1 MTSSATVS
9 KGSRRV
15 RIDLTPLR
23 TQPAFRRLFIGG
35 LVTSLGS
42 MVTYVAIPFQV
53 AELTDSFI
61 AVGLI
66 GLVELVPL
74 VVFGLYGGSLADRV
88 DRRILVVG
96 GEIAAGVLVCVL
108 ALNAFLP
115 SPQLWV
121 IYVVAMLFAAVD
133 GLQRPSLDAM
143 LPRLVPQDQLSA
155 ASALNSL
162 RMNSAALA
170 GPAVGGIVISI
181 WGVGAAYL
189 FDLLS
194 FVIAIAVFMRLPSV
208 RAGTEHVGSSVRHV
222 WSGVRYAWSR
232 KDILGSYTIDFAA
245 MTFAFPFALFPFIA
259 QEYDAPW
266 ALGLLYS
273 AGFAGGLVFGLT
285 SGWAIRIRH
294 YGRAIALAAA
304 SWGAAVGLVAFAP
317 GIWWVLALL
326 AVAGYFDMLSGHF
339 RSLLWNQSIPD
350 DVRGRMAGI
359 EMLSYS
365 LGPMLGQVRSTA
377 AAQAYGLRAS
387 LASGGILCIVA
398 VGVTCVTLPALWK
411 FDAHTDPNV
420 AARRREADE
429 KGRTGDPRHINGPD
443 SAED

>member
-1 MTSSATVS
+1 MTGGVR
-9 KGSRRV
+9 GL
-15 RIDLTPLR
+15 RIDITPLR

-53 AELTDSFI
+53 AELTDSFL

-66 GLVELVPL
+66 GLAELLPL
-74 VVFGLYGGSLADRV
+74 IFFGLYGGSLADRMN
-88 DRRILVVG
+88 RRTLVVV
-96 GEIAAGVLVCVL
+96 GELGAGVLVLIL
-108 ALNAFLP
+108 AVNALLP
-115 SPQLWV
+115 SPQLWL

-143 LPRLVPQDQLSA
+143 LPRLVPQEQLSA

-170 GPAVGGIVISI
+170 GPAVGGLIISV
-181 WGVGAAYL
+181 WGVAAAYA
-189 FDLLS
+189 FDALT
-194 FVIAIAVFMRLPSV
+194 FVLAIAVFLRLPSV
-208 RAGTEHVGSSVRHV
+208 RARAQSVESSARHV
-222 WSGVRYAWSR
+222 LSGMRYAWSR
-232 KDILGSYTIDFAA
+232 KDILGSYTIDLAA
-245 MTFAFPFALFPFIA
+245 MTFAFPFALFPFVA
-259 QEYDAPW
+259 QQYDAPW

-304 SWGAAVGLVAFAP
+304 SWGATIALMGIAP
-317 GIWWVLALL
+317 GIWWVLGLL

-339 RSLLWNQSIPD
+339 RSLMWNQSIPD

-365 LGPMLGQVRSTA
+365 VGPMLGQVRSTA
-377 AAQAYGLRAS
+377 AAQAFGLRTS
-387 LASGGILCIVA
+387 LASGGILCMIA
-398 VGVTCVTLPALWK
+398 IGVTCVTLPALWK
-411 FDAHTDPNV
+411 FDARTNPHV

-429 KGRTGDPRHINGPD
+429 ITRTQQD
-443 SAED
+443 SDTD

>member
-1 MTSSATVS
+1 M
-9 KGSRRV
+9 

-23 TQPAFRRLFIGG
+23 TLPAFRRLFIGAV
-35 LVTSLGS
+35 VTSLGS
-42 MVTYVAIPFQV
+42 MATYVAIPFQV

-74 VVFGLYGGSLADRV
+74 VIFGLYGGSLADRV
-88 DRRILVVG
+88 DRRVLVVG
-96 GEIAAGVLVCVL
+96 GEIAAGILVLVLMVN
-108 ALNAFLP
+108 ALLP

-143 LPRLVPQDQLSA
+143 LPRLVPQDQLAA
-155 ASALNSL
+155 ASALSSL

-170 GPAVGGIVISI
+170 GPAIGGIAISI
-181 WGVGAAYL
+181 WGVGAAYA
-189 FDLLS
+189 FDAVS
-194 FVIAIAVFMRLPSV
+194 FLVAITIFIRLPSV
-208 RAGTEHVGSSVRHV
+208 RSAATTTQSSVRHV

-259 QEYDAPW
+259 QQYEAPW

-285 SGWAIRIRH
+285 SGWTTRIPH
-294 YGRAIALAAA
+294 YGRAIAVAAA
-304 SWGAAVGLVAFAP
+304 SWGAAVGLVAIAP
-317 GIWWVLALL
+317 GIWWVLGLL
-326 AVAGYFDMLSGHF
+326 AIAGYFDMLSGHF

-365 LGPMLGQVRSTA
+365 VGPMLGQVRSTS
-377 AAQAYGLRAS
+377 AAQAFGLRTS
-387 LASGGILCIVA
+387 LASGGFLCIVA
-398 VGVTCVTLPALWK
+398 VGVTCVTLPALWI
-411 FDAHTDPNV
+411 FDARTDPHV
-420 AARRREADE
+420 AARRREADGNE
-429 KGRTGDPRHINGPD
+429 PSTPD
-443 SAED
+443 SEAP

>member
-1 MTSSATVS
+1 MS
-9 KGSRRV
+9 GLRGI
-15 RIDLTPLR
+15 RIDVTPLR

-35 LVTSLGS
+35 LVTQLGS
-42 MVTYVAIPFQV
+42 MVTYVAIPFQI
-53 AELTDSFI
+53 AELTESFI

-66 GLVELVPL
+66 GLAELLPL

-88 DRRILVVG
+88 DRRALVVG
-96 GEIAAGVLVCVL
+96 GEIAAGLLVGVL

-143 LPRLVPQDQLSA
+143 IPRLVPQDQLSA
-155 ASALNSL
+155 AGALNSL
-162 RMNSAALA
+162 RMNGAALA
-170 GPAVGGIVISI
+170 GPAVGGIIISI

-189 FDLLS
+189 FDAVT
-194 FVIAIAVFMRLPSV
+194 FVIAIVVFLRLPSV
-208 RAGTEHVGSSVRHV
+208 RAIATTSQSSVKHV
-222 WSGVRYAWSR
+222 WSGMKYAWSR

-259 QEYDAPW
+259 SDFDAPW

-273 AGFAGGLVFGLT
+273 AGFAGGLIFGLT
-285 SGWAIRIRH
+285 SGWAIRIHH

-304 SWGAAVGLVAFAP
+304 SWGAAVGLVALAP
-317 GIWWVLALL
+317 NIWWVLGML
-326 AVAGYFDMLSGHF
+326 AIAGYFDMLSGHF

-365 LGPMLGQVRSTA
+365 LGPMLGQVRSTT
-377 AAQAYGLRAS
+377 AAQAFGLRAS
-387 LASGGILCIVA
+387 LGSGGILCIVA
-398 VGVTCVTLPALWK
+398 VGVTCVTLPALWI
-411 FDAHTDPNV
+411 FDASTDPNV
-420 AARRREADE
+420 AARRLESEKSTAPNTDRDRE
-429 KGRTGDPRHINGPD
+429 
-443 SAED
+443 

>member
-1 MTSSATVS
+1 M
-9 KGSRRV
+9 RV
-15 RIDLTPLR
+15 DLTPLR
-23 TQPAFRRLFIGG
+23 TQPAFRRLFIGAA
-35 LVTSLGS
+35 VTSLGS

-53 AELTDSFI
+53 AALTDSFL

-66 GLVELVPL
+66 GLAELLPL
-74 VVFGLYGGSLADRV
+74 VVFGLYGGSLADRI
-88 DRRILVVG
+88 DRRILIVG
-96 GEIAAGVLVCVL
+96 GEIAAGVLVIVL
-108 ALNAFLP
+108 TVNSLLP

-133 GLQRPSLDAM
+133 GLQRPSFDAM
-143 LPRLVPQDQLSA
+143 LPRLVPPDQLSA

-170 GPAVGGIVISI
+170 GPAIGGLVISV
-181 WGVGAAYL
+181 WGVAAAYA
-189 FDLLS
+189 FDAAS
-194 FVIAIAVFMRLPSV
+194 FILAIFVFSRLPSV
-208 RAGTEHVGSSVRHV
+208 RASAGHVESSARHV

-259 QEYDAPW
+259 QQYDAPW

-285 SGWAIRIRH
+285 SGWAVRIRH
-294 YGRAIALAAA
+294 YGRAIALAAS
-304 SWGAAVGLVAFAP
+304 SWGAAVGLVALAP
-317 GIWWVLALL
+317 GIWWALGLL
-326 AVAGYFDMLSGHF
+326 AIAGYFDMLSGHF

-350 DVRGRMAGI
+350 AVRGRMAGI

-365 LGPMLGQVRSTA
+365 VGPMLGQVRSTT
-377 AAQAYGLRAS
+377 AAQAFGLRNS

-398 VGVTCVTLPALWK
+398 VGVTCVTLPALWT
-411 FDAHTDPNV
+411 FDASTDPHV
-420 AARRREADE
+420 AARRREAADKTSE
-429 KGRTGDPRHINGPD
+429 VDDTARSTPD
-443 SAED
+443 AEVD

>member
-1 MTSSATVS
+1 VT
-9 KGSRRV
+9 GGLRGL
-15 RIDLTPLR
+15 RIDITPLR

-53 AELTDSFI
+53 AELTDSFL

-66 GLVELVPL
+66 GLAELLPL
-74 VVFGLYGGSLADRV
+74 IFFGLYGGSLADRMN
-88 DRRILVVG
+88 RRTLVVV
-96 GEIAAGVLVCVL
+96 GELGAGALVLVL
-108 ALNAFLP
+108 AVNALLP
-115 SPQLWV
+115 SPQLWL

-143 LPRLVPQDQLSA
+143 LPRLVPQEQLSA

-170 GPAVGGIVISI
+170 GPAVGGLIISV
-181 WGVGAAYL
+181 WGVAAAYA
-189 FDLLS
+189 FDALS
-194 FVIAIAVFMRLPSV
+194 FVLAIAVFLRLPSV
-208 RAGTEHVGSSVRHV
+208 RARAQNVESSARHV
-222 WSGVRYAWSR
+222 LSGMRYAWSR
-232 KDILGSYTIDFAA
+232 KDILGSYTIDLAA

-259 QEYDAPW
+259 QQYDAPW

-304 SWGAAVGLVAFAP
+304 SWGAAIALMGIAP
-317 GIWWVLALL
+317 GIWWVLGLL

-339 RSLLWNQSIPD
+339 RSLMWNQSIPD

-365 LGPMLGQVRSTA
+365 VGPMLGQVRSTA
-377 AAQAYGLRAS
+377 AAQAFGLRTS
-387 LASGGILCIVA
+387 LASGGILCIIA
-398 VGVTCVTLPALWK
+398 IGVTCVTLPALWK
-411 FDAHTDPNV
+411 FDARTNPHV

-429 KGRTGDPRHINGPD
+429 ITRTQQD
-443 SAED
+443 SDTD

>member
-1 MTSSATVS
+1 MTS
-9 KGSRRV
+9 GLRGI
-15 RIDLTPLR
+15 RIDVTPLR

-42 MVTYVAIPFQV
+42 MVTYVAIPFQI

-66 GLVELVPL
+66 GLAELLPL
-74 VVFGLYGGSLADRV
+74 VIFGLYGGSLADRV
-88 DRRILVVG
+88 DRRVLVVG
-96 GEIAAGVLVCVL
+96 GELAAGLLVGVL

-155 ASALNSL
+155 AGALNSM
-162 RMNSAALA
+162 RMNVAALA
-170 GPAVGGIVISI
+170 GPAVGGIIISI

-189 FDLLS
+189 FDVLT
-194 FVIAIAVFMRLPSV
+194 FAIAISVFLRLPSV
-208 RAGTEHVGSSVRHV
+208 RAIATTSQSSVRHV
-222 WSGVRYAWSR
+222 WSGMRYAWSR

-259 QEYDAPW
+259 QQFDAPW

-273 AGFAGGLVFGLT
+273 AGFAGGLVFALT

-304 SWGAAVGLVAFAP
+304 SWGAAVGLTGLAP
-317 GIWWVLALL
+317 NIWWVLGLL

-339 RSLLWNQSIPD
+339 RGLLWNQSIPD

-365 LGPMLGQVRSTA
+365 LGPMLGQVRSSV
-377 AAQAYGLRAS
+377 AAQAFGLRAS
-387 LASGGILCIVA
+387 LGSGGILCIVA
-398 VGVTCVTLPALWK
+398 VGVTCVTLPALWI
-411 FDAHTDPNV
+411 FDASTDPNV
-420 AARRREADE
+420 AARRLESE
-429 KGRTGDPRHINGPD
+429 KSTSPNTDRD
-443 SAED
+443 SG

>member
-1 MTSSATVS
+1 MIGALA
-9 KGSRRV
+9 GL
-15 RIDLTPLR
+15 RIDTTPLR

-35 LVTSLGS
+35 LVTSVGS
-42 MVTYVAIPFQV
+42 MVTYVSLPFQV
-53 AELTDSFI
+53 AEITGSFI

-66 GLVELVPL
+66 GLAELLPL

-88 DRRILVVG
+88 DRRILIVG
-96 GEIAAGVLVCVL
+96 GEVAASLLVL
-108 ALNAFLP
+108 ALTVNALLP
-115 SPQLWV
+115 EPRLWV
-121 IYVVAMLFAAVD
+121 IYAVAMVFAAVD

-143 LPRLVPQDQLSA
+143 LPRLVPQEQLSA

-170 GPAVGGIVISI
+170 GPALGGLLITVGGVAS
-181 WGVGAAYL
+181 AYA
-189 FDLLS
+189 FDALTFL
-194 FVIAIAVFMRLPSV
+194 IAIVVFLRLPSV
-208 RAGTEHVGSSVRHV
+208 RAAGAQTQSSARHV

-259 QEYDAPW
+259 QQWNAPW

-273 AGFAGGLVFGLT
+273 AGFAGGLAFGLT
-285 SGWAIRIRH
+285 SGWAIRIHH

-304 SWGAAVGLVAFAP
+304 AWGASIGLIALAP
-317 GIWWVLALL
+317 SIGWVLALL

-339 RSLLWNQSIPD
+339 RGLLWNQSIPD
-350 DVRGRMAGI
+350 EIRGRMAGI

-365 LGPMLGQVRSTA
+365 LGPQLGAVRSGVA
-377 AAQAYGLRAS
+377 AYFLGMRAS

-398 VGVTCVTLPALWK
+398 VGVTCVTLPALWI
-411 FDAHTDPNV
+411 FDARTDPHV
-420 AARRREADE
+420 AARRREAAKLGASPLNSDV
-429 KGRTGDPRHINGPD
+429 D
-443 SAED
+443 

>member
-1 MTSSATVS
+1 MSGL
-9 KGSRRV
+9 KGI
-15 RIDLTPLR
+15 RIDVTPLR
-23 TQPAFRRLFIGG
+23 AQPAFRRLFIGG

-66 GLVELVPL
+66 GLAELLPL

-88 DRRILVVG
+88 DRRVLVVG
-96 GEIAAGVLVCVL
+96 GELAAGLLVGVL

-121 IYVVAMLFAAVD
+121 MYVVAMLFAAVD

-162 RMNSAALA
+162 RMNGAALA
-170 GPAVGGIVISI
+170 GPAVGGIIISI

-189 FDLLS
+189 FDVVT
-194 FVIAIAVFMRLPSV
+194 FVIAIAVFVRLPSV
-208 RAGTEHVGSSVRHV
+208 QAHSQRVESSVRHV
-222 WSGVRYAWSR
+222 WSGMRYAWSR

-259 QEYDAPW
+259 SDFNAPW

-273 AGFAGGLVFGLT
+273 AGFAGGLIFGLT

-304 SWGAAVGLVAFAP
+304 SWGAAVGLIGLAP
-317 GIWWVLALL
+317 NIWWVLGLL

-339 RSLLWNQSIPD
+339 RGLMWNQSIPD

-365 LGPMLGQVRSTA
+365 LGPMLGQVRSTT
-377 AAQAYGLRAS
+377 AAQVFGLRTS
-387 LASGGILCIVA
+387 LASGGVLCIVA
-398 VGVTCVTLPALWK
+398 VGVTCVTLPALWI
-411 FDAHTDPNV
+411 FDASTDPHV
-420 AARRREADE
+420 AARRREAD
-429 KGRTGDPRHINGPD
+429 RHRSSPPD
-443 SAED
+443 SAVS

>member
-1 MTSSATVS
+1 MSA
-9 KGSRRV
+9 GARRV

-23 TQPAFRRLFIGG
+23 TQPAFRRLFVGG
-35 LVTSLGS
+35 LITSLGS

-66 GLVELVPL
+66 GLAELVPL
-74 VVFGLYGGSLADRV
+74 VIFGLYGGSLADRV
-88 DRRILVVG
+88 DRRLLVVG
-96 GEIAAGVLVCVL
+96 GEVAAGVLVI
-108 ALNAFLP
+108 ALTVNALLP
-115 SPQLWV
+115 SPHLWV

-170 GPAVGGIVISI
+170 GPAIGGILISI
-181 WGVGAAYL
+181 WGVPAAYA
-189 FDLLS
+189 FDAVS
-194 FVIAIAVFMRLPSV
+194 FLAAIVVFARLPSV
-208 RAGTEHVGSSVRHV
+208 RAAAAPVQSSVRHV
-222 WSGVRYAWSR
+222 WSGMQYAWSR
-232 KDILGSYTIDFAA
+232 KDILGSYTIDLAA
-245 MTFAFPFALFPFIA
+245 MTFAFPFALFPFLA
-259 QEYDAPW
+259 QQYEAPW

-273 AGFAGGLVFGLT
+273 AGFAGGLAFGLT
-285 SGWAIRIRH
+285 SGWAVRIRH

-304 SWGAAVGLVAFAP
+304 SWGAAVGLVALAP
-317 GIWWVLALL
+317 DIWWVLALL

-350 DVRGRMAGI
+350 GVRGRMAGI

-365 LGPMLGQVRSTA
+365 IGPMLGQVRSTT
-377 AAQAYGLRAS
+377 AAQGFGLRQS
-387 LASGGILCIVA
+387 LASGGFLCIVA

-411 FDAHTDPNV
+411 FDASTDPHV
-420 AARRREADE
+420 AARRREGGTQTPESDD
-429 KGRTGDPRHINGPD
+429 TTSSGPD
-443 SAED
+443 TPRD

>member
-1 MTSSATVS
+1 MA
-9 KGSRRV
+9 GGLRGV

-23 TQPAFRRLFIGG
+23 TLPAFRRLFIGG

-66 GLVELVPL
+66 GLAELVPL
-74 VVFGLYGGSLADRV
+74 IVFGLYGGSLADRV
-88 DRRILVVG
+88 DRRLLVVG
-96 GEIAAGVLVCVL
+96 GEIAAGILVLTLMVN
-108 ALNAFLP
+108 ALLP

-143 LPRLVPQDQLSA
+143 LPRLVPQDQLPA

-170 GPAVGGIVISI
+170 GPALGGLMISI
-181 WGVGAAYL
+181 WGVGAAYA
-189 FDLLS
+189 FDALS
-194 FVIAIAVFMRLPSV
+194 FVIAITIFVRLPSV
-208 RAGTEHVGSSVRHV
+208 RAAVVTTQSSVRHV

-259 QEYDAPW
+259 QEYDAAW

-285 SGWAIRIRH
+285 SGWTTRIPH
-294 YGRAIALAAA
+294 YGRAIAFAAA
-304 SWGAAVGLVAFAP
+304 AWGAAVGLVSIAP
-317 GIWWVLALL
+317 GIWWVLGLL
-326 AVAGYFDMLSGHF
+326 AIAGYFDMLSGHF

-365 LGPMLGQVRSTA
+365 VGPMLGQVRSTT
-377 AAQAYGLRAS
+377 AAQAFGLRMS
-387 LASGGILCIVA
+387 LASGGILCIAA
-398 VGVTCVTLPALWK
+398 VGVTCVTLPALWI
-411 FDAHTDPNV
+411 FDARTDPHV
-420 AARRREADE
+420 AARRRAERDH
-429 KGRTGDPRHINGPD
+429 TSSGDD
-443 SAED
+443 SDPA

>member
-1 MTSSATVS
+1 MTGSALVTS
-9 KGSRRV
+9 GLRGI
-15 RIDLTPLR
+15 RIDVTPLR
-23 TQPAFRRLFIGG
+23 TQPAYRRLFLGS

-66 GLVELVPL
+66 GLAELLPL

-88 DRRILVVG
+88 DRRVLVVG
-96 GEIAAGVLVCVL
+96 GEIAAGVLVA
-108 ALNAFLP
+108 ALTVNALLP

-133 GLQRPSLDAM
+133 GLQRPSIDAL

-170 GPAVGGIVISI
+170 GPALGGLLISV
-181 WGVGAAYL
+181 WGVAAAYA
-189 FDLLS
+189 FDIITFCLA
-194 FVIAIAVFMRLPSV
+194 VAVFLRLPSV
-208 RAGTEHVGSSVRHV
+208 RAAATTTQSSVRHV
-222 WSGVRYAWSR
+222 WSGMKYAWSR
-232 KDILGSYTIDFAA
+232 KDILGSYTIDLAA

-259 QEYDAPW
+259 QQYDAPW

-273 AGFAGGLVFGLT
+273 AGFAGGLAFGLT
-285 SGWAIRIRH
+285 SGWTTRIPH
-294 YGRAIALAAA
+294 YGRAIAFAAA
-304 SWGAAVGLVAFAP
+304 AWGAAVGLVGLAP
-317 GIWWVLALL
+317 GIWWVLGLL

-350 DVRGRMAGI
+350 AVRGRMAGI

-365 LGPMLGQVRSTA
+365 IGPMLGQVRSTT
-377 AAQAYGLRAS
+377 AAQAFGLRAS
-387 LASGGILCIVA
+387 LSSGGILCIFA
-398 VGVTCVTLPALWK
+398 VGVTCVTLPALWI
-411 FDAHTDPNV
+411 FDARTNPHV
-420 AARRREADE
+420 AARRLESDEMAMRE
-429 KGRTGDPRHINGPD
+429 TD
-443 SAED
+443 SDVG

>member
-1 MTSSATVS
+1 MAASAPVTGGVR
-9 KGSRRV
+9 GL
-15 RIDLTPLR
+15 RIDITPLR

-53 AELTDSFI
+53 AELTDSFL

-66 GLVELVPL
+66 GLAELLPL
-74 VVFGLYGGSLADRV
+74 IFFGLYGGSLADRMN
-88 DRRILVVG
+88 RRTLVVV
-96 GEIAAGVLVCVL
+96 GELGAGVLVLIL
-108 ALNAFLP
+108 AVNALLP
-115 SPQLWV
+115 SPQLWL

-143 LPRLVPQDQLSA
+143 LPRLVPQEQLSA

-170 GPAVGGIVISI
+170 GPAVGGLIISV
-181 WGVGAAYL
+181 WGVAAAYA
-189 FDLLS
+189 FDALT
-194 FVIAIAVFMRLPSV
+194 FVLAIAVFLRLPSV
-208 RAGTEHVGSSVRHV
+208 RARAQSVESSARHV
-222 WSGVRYAWSR
+222 LSGMRYAWSR
-232 KDILGSYTIDFAA
+232 KDILGSYTIDLAA
-245 MTFAFPFALFPFIA
+245 MTFAFPFALFPFVA
-259 QEYDAPW
+259 QQYDAPW

-304 SWGAAVGLVAFAP
+304 SWGATIALMGIAP
-317 GIWWVLALL
+317 GIWWVLGLL

-339 RSLLWNQSIPD
+339 RSLMWNQSIPD

-365 LGPMLGQVRSTA
+365 VGPMLGQVRSTA
-377 AAQAYGLRAS
+377 AAQAFGLRTS
-387 LASGGILCIVA
+387 LASGGILCMIA
-398 VGVTCVTLPALWK
+398 IGVTCVTLPALWK
-411 FDAHTDPNV
+411 FDARTNPHV

-429 KGRTGDPRHINGPD
+429 ITRTQQD
-443 SAED
+443 SDTD

>member
-1 MTSSATVS
+1 MAASPPVA
-9 KGSRRV
+9 GGLRGV
-15 RIDLTPLR
+15 RIDVTPLR
-23 TQPAFRRLFIGG
+23 TLPAFRRLFIGG

-66 GLVELVPL
+66 GLAELVPL

-88 DRRILVVG
+88 DRRLLVVG
-96 GEIAAGVLVCVL
+96 GEIAAGLLVL
-108 ALNAFLP
+108 ALMVNALLP

-143 LPRLVPQDQLSA
+143 LPRLVPQDQLAA

-170 GPAVGGIVISI
+170 GPALGGLMISI
-181 WGVGAAYL
+181 WGVGAAYA
-189 FDLLS
+189 FDALS
-194 FVIAIAVFMRLPSV
+194 FVIAITIFVRLPSV
-208 RAGTEHVGSSVRHV
+208 RATVTTTQSSVRHV

-259 QEYDAPW
+259 QEYDAAW

-285 SGWAIRIRH
+285 SGWTTRIPH
-294 YGRAIALAAA
+294 YGRAIAFAAA
-304 SWGAAVGLVAFAP
+304 AWGAAVGLVSIAP
-317 GIWWVLALL
+317 GIWWALALL

-365 LGPMLGQVRSTA
+365 VGPMLGQVRSTT
-377 AAQAYGLRAS
+377 AAQAFGLRTS
-387 LASGGILCIVA
+387 LASGGILCIAA
-398 VGVTCVTLPALWK
+398 VGVTCVTLPALWI
-411 FDAHTDPNV
+411 FDARTDPHV
-420 AARRREADE
+420 AARRHAERN
-429 KGRTGDPRHINGPD
+429 RTSSGDD
-443 SAED
+443 SASA

>member
-1 MTSSATVS
+1 VS
-9 KGSRRV
+9 GLKGV
-15 RIDLTPLR
+15 RIDVTPLR
-23 TQPAFRRLFIGG
+23 TQPAFRRLFVGG

-53 AELTDSFI
+53 AELTGSFI

-66 GLVELVPL
+66 GLAELLPL
-74 VVFGLYGGSLADRV
+74 VIFGLYGGSLADRV
-88 DRRILVVG
+88 DRRILVIG
-96 GEIAAGVLVCVL
+96 GELAAGLLVGVL

-133 GLQRPSLDAM
+133 GLQRPSLEAM
-143 LPRLVPQDQLSA
+143 LPRLVSQDQLSA
-155 ASALNSL
+155 AGALNSM
-162 RMNSAALA
+162 RMNVAALA
-170 GPAVGGIVISI
+170 GPSVGGIIISI

-189 FDLLS
+189 FDVLT
-194 FVIAIAVFMRLPSV
+194 FAIAITVFLRLPSV
-208 RAGTEHVGSSVRHV
+208 RALTDTSQSSVKHV
-222 WSGVRYAWSR
+222 WSGMRYAWSR

-245 MTFAFPFALFPFIA
+245 MTFAFPFALFPFIV
-259 QEYDAPW
+259 QQFDTPW

-273 AGFAGGLVFGLT
+273 AGFAGGLVFALT

-304 SWGAAVGLVAFAP
+304 SWGAAVGLAGLAP
-317 GIWWVLALL
+317 SIWWVLGLL

-339 RSLLWNQSIPD
+339 RGLLWNQSIPD

-365 LGPMLGQVRSTA
+365 LGPMLGQVRSSV
-377 AAQAYGLRAS
+377 AAQAFGLRAS
-387 LASGGILCIVA
+387 LASGGLLCIVA
-398 VGVTCVTLPALWK
+398 VGVTCVTLPALWI
-411 FDAHTDPNV
+411 FDASTDPNV
-420 AARRREADE
+420 AARRRESEEAE
-429 KGRTGDPRHINGPD
+429 SSTPD
-443 SAED
+443 SDVG

>member
-1 MTSSATVS
+1 VR
-9 KGSRRV
+9 GL
-15 RIDLTPLR
+15 RIDITPLR

-53 AELTDSFI
+53 AELTDSFL

-66 GLVELVPL
+66 GLAELLPL
-74 VVFGLYGGSLADRV
+74 IFFGLYGGSLADRMN
-88 DRRILVVG
+88 RRTLVVV
-96 GEIAAGVLVCVL
+96 GELGAGVLVLIL
-108 ALNAFLP
+108 AVNALLP
-115 SPQLWV
+115 SPQLWL

-143 LPRLVPQDQLSA
+143 LPRLVPQEQLSA

-170 GPAVGGIVISI
+170 GPAVGGLIISV
-181 WGVGAAYL
+181 WGVAAAYA
-189 FDLLS
+189 FDALT
-194 FVIAIAVFMRLPSV
+194 FVLAIAVFLRLPSV
-208 RAGTEHVGSSVRHV
+208 RARAQSVESSARHV
-222 WSGVRYAWSR
+222 LSGMRYAWSR
-232 KDILGSYTIDFAA
+232 KDILGSYTIDLAA
-245 MTFAFPFALFPFIA
+245 MTFAFPFALFPFVA
-259 QEYDAPW
+259 QQYDAPW

-304 SWGAAVGLVAFAP
+304 SWGATIALMGIAP
-317 GIWWVLALL
+317 GIWWVLGLL

-339 RSLLWNQSIPD
+339 RSLMWNQSIPD

-365 LGPMLGQVRSTA
+365 VGPMLGQVRSTA
-377 AAQAYGLRAS
+377 AAQAFGLRTS
-387 LASGGILCIVA
+387 LASGGILCMIA
-398 VGVTCVTLPALWK
+398 IGVTCVTLPALWK
-411 FDAHTDPNV
+411 FDARTNPHV

-429 KGRTGDPRHINGPD
+429 ITRTQQD
-443 SAED
+443 SDTD

>member
-1 MTSSATVS
+1 MAASPPVS
-9 KGSRRV
+9 GEMRRV

-88 DRRILVVG
+88 DRRLLIVG
-96 GEIAAGVLVCVL
+96 GEIAAGVLVL
-108 ALNAFLP
+108 ALTVNAMLP

-121 IYVVAMLFAAVD
+121 IYVVAMVFASVD

-143 LPRLVPQDQLSA
+143 LPRLVPHEQLSA

-170 GPAVGGIVISI
+170 GPAIGGVVISV
-181 WGVGAAYL
+181 WGVSAAYA
-189 FDLLS
+189 FDALS
-194 FVIAIAVFMRLPSV
+194 FVVAIFIFLRLPSV
-208 RAGTEHVGSSVRHV
+208 RATTAPVESGVRHV

-259 QEYDAPW
+259 QDYEAPW

-285 SGWAIRIRH
+285 SGWAVRIHH
-294 YGRAIALAAA
+294 YGRAIAFAAA
-304 SWGAAVGLVAFAP
+304 AWGAAIGLIGIAP
-317 GIWWVLALL
+317 GIWWALALL
-326 AVAGYFDMLSGHF
+326 AIAGYFDMLSGHF
-339 RSLLWNQSIPD
+339 RGLLWNQSIPD
-350 DVRGRMAGI
+350 AVRGRMAGI

-365 LGPMLGQVRSTA
+365 IGPMLGQVRSTT
-377 AAQAYGLRAS
+377 AAQAFGLRNS
-387 LASGGILCIVA
+387 LASGGILCIAA
-398 VGVTCVTLPALWK
+398 VGVTCVTLPALWI
-411 FDAHTDPNV
+411 FDARTDPHV
-420 AARRREADE
+420 AARRRDS
-429 KGRTGDPRHINGPD
+429 DGPD
-443 SAED
+443 ARAVDPGVD

>member
-1 MTSSATVS
+1 MR
-9 KGSRRV
+9 GL
-15 RIDLTPLR
+15 RIDITPLR

-53 AELTDSFI
+53 AELTDSFL

-66 GLVELVPL
+66 GLAELLPL
-74 VVFGLYGGSLADRV
+74 IFFGLYGGSLADRMN
-88 DRRILVVG
+88 RRTLVVV
-96 GEIAAGVLVCVL
+96 GEVAAGVLVLVL
-108 ALNAFLP
+108 AVNALLP
-115 SPQLWV
+115 SPQIWL
-121 IYVVAMLFAAVD
+121 IYVVAMIFAAVD

-143 LPRLVPQDQLSA
+143 LPRLVPQEQLSA

-170 GPAVGGIVISI
+170 GPAVGGLIISV
-181 WGVGAAYL
+181 WGVAAAYA
-189 FDLLS
+189 FDALS
-194 FVIAIAVFMRLPSV
+194 FVLAIAVFLRLPSV
-208 RAGTEHVGSSVRHV
+208 RARAQSVESSARHV
-222 WSGVRYAWSR
+222 LSGMRYAWSR
-232 KDILGSYTIDFAA
+232 KDILGSYTIDLAA

-259 QEYDAPW
+259 QQYDAPW

-304 SWGAAVGLVAFAP
+304 SWGAAIALTGIAP
-317 GIWWVLALL
+317 GIWWVLGLL

-339 RSLLWNQSIPD
+339 RSLMWNQSIPD

-365 LGPMLGQVRSTA
+365 VGPMLGQVRSTA
-377 AAQAYGLRAS
+377 AAQAFGLRTS
-387 LASGGILCIVA
+387 LASGGILCIIA
-398 VGVTCVTLPALWK
+398 IGVTCVTLPALWK
-411 FDAHTDPNV
+411 FDARTNPHV

-429 KGRTGDPRHINGPD
+429 ITRAQQD
-443 SAED
+443 SDTD

>member
-1 MTSSATVS
+1 
-9 KGSRRV
+9 V

-23 TQPAFRRLFIGG
+23 TLPAFRRLFIGG

-66 GLVELVPL
+66 GLAELVPL
-74 VVFGLYGGSLADRV
+74 IVFGLYGGSLADRV
-88 DRRILVVG
+88 DRRLLVVG
-96 GEIAAGVLVCVL
+96 GEIAAGILVLTLMVN
-108 ALNAFLP
+108 ALLP

-143 LPRLVPQDQLSA
+143 LPRLVPQDQLPA

-170 GPAVGGIVISI
+170 GPALGGLMISI
-181 WGVGAAYL
+181 WGVGAAYA
-189 FDLLS
+189 FDALS
-194 FVIAIAVFMRLPSV
+194 FVIAITIFVRLPSV
-208 RAGTEHVGSSVRHV
+208 RAAVVTTQSSVRHV

-259 QEYDAPW
+259 QEYDAAW

-285 SGWAIRIRH
+285 SGWTTRIPH
-294 YGRAIALAAA
+294 YGRAIAFAAA
-304 SWGAAVGLVAFAP
+304 AWGAAVGLVSIAP
-317 GIWWVLALL
+317 GIWWVLGLL
-326 AVAGYFDMLSGHF
+326 AIAGYFDMLSGHF

-365 LGPMLGQVRSTA
+365 VGPMLGQVRSTT
-377 AAQAYGLRAS
+377 AAQAFGLRMS
-387 LASGGILCIVA
+387 LASGGILCIAA
-398 VGVTCVTLPALWK
+398 VGVTCVTLPALWI
-411 FDAHTDPNV
+411 FDARTDPHV
-420 AARRREADE
+420 AARRRAERDH
-429 KGRTGDPRHINGPD
+429 TSSGDD
-443 SAED
+443 SDPA

>member
-1 MTSSATVS
+1 MEASAPVT
-9 KGSRRV
+9 GGMRGL
-15 RIDLTPLR
+15 RIDITPLR

-53 AELTDSFI
+53 AELTDSFL

-66 GLVELVPL
+66 GLAELLPL
-74 VVFGLYGGSLADRV
+74 IFFGLYGGSLADRL
-88 DRRILVVG
+88 DRRFLVVG
-96 GEIAAGVLVCVL
+96 GEIAAGVLVI
-108 ALNAFLP
+108 ALTVNALLP

-143 LPRLVPQDQLSA
+143 LPRLVTPDQLSA

-170 GPAVGGIVISI
+170 GPAIGGILISI
-181 WGVGAAYL
+181 WGVSAAYA
-189 FDLLS
+189 FDAVS
-194 FVIAIAVFMRLPSV
+194 FLGAILVFMRLPSV
-208 RAGTEHVGSSVRHV
+208 RTATAPVQSSVRHV
-222 WSGVRYAWSR
+222 WSGMQYAWSR
-232 KDILGSYTIDFAA
+232 KDILGSYTIDLAA

-259 QEYDAPW
+259 QQYDAPW

-273 AGFAGGLVFGLT
+273 AGFAGGLIFGLT

-304 SWGAAVGLVAFAP
+304 SWGAAIAVMGIAP
-317 GIWWVLALL
+317 GIWWVVGLL
-326 AVAGYFDMLSGHF
+326 GVAGYFDMLSGHF
-339 RSLLWNQSIPD
+339 RSLMWNQSIPD

-365 LGPMLGQVRSTA
+365 VGPMLGQVRSTA
-377 AAQAYGLRAS
+377 AAQAFGLRTS
-387 LASGGILCIVA
+387 LASGGILCIFA

-411 FDAHTDPNV
+411 FDARTNPHV

-429 KGRTGDPRHINGPD
+429 NTQAQQESDTD
-443 SAED
+443 

>member
-1 MTSSATVS
+1 VTS
-9 KGSRRV
+9 GLRGIRV
-15 RIDLTPLR
+15 DVTPLR
-23 TQPAFRRLFIGG
+23 TQPAFRRLFLGG

-42 MVTYVAIPFQV
+42 MVTYVAIPFQI

-66 GLVELVPL
+66 GLAELLPL

-88 DRRILVVG
+88 DRRVLVVG
-96 GEIAAGVLVCVL
+96 GEIAAGLLVGVL

-170 GPAVGGIVISI
+170 GPALGGLLISI
-181 WGVGAAYL
+181 WGVAAAYA
-189 FDLLS
+189 FDIIT
-194 FVIAIAVFMRLPSV
+194 FCIAIAVFVRLPSV
-208 RAGTEHVGSSVRHV
+208 RAAATTTQSSVRHV
-222 WSGVRYAWSR
+222 WSGMRYAWSR
-232 KDILGSYTIDFAA
+232 KDILGSYTIDLAA

-259 QEYDAPW
+259 QQFDAPW

-285 SGWAIRIRH
+285 SGWTTRIPH
-294 YGRAIALAAA
+294 YGRAIAFAAA
-304 SWGAAVGLVAFAP
+304 AWGAAVALVGLAP
-317 GIWWVLALL
+317 GIWWALGLL
-326 AVAGYFDMLSGHF
+326 AIAGYFDMLSGHF
-339 RSLLWNQSIPD
+339 RSLMWNQSIPD

-365 LGPMLGQVRSTA
+365 IGPMLGQVRSTT
-377 AAQAYGLRAS
+377 AAQAFGLRTS
-387 LASGGILCIVA
+387 LASGGILCIAA
-398 VGVTCVTLPALWK
+398 VGVTCVTLPALWI
-411 FDAHTDPNV
+411 FDARTDPHV
-420 AARRREADE
+420 AARRRAQLD
-429 KGRTGDPRHINGPD
+429 TSSSSDD
-443 SAED
+443 AEDA

>member
-1 MTSSATVS
+1 MR
-9 KGSRRV
+9 GL
-15 RIDLTPLR
+15 RIDITPLR

-35 LVTSLGS
+35 MVTSLGS

-53 AELTDSFI
+53 AELTDSFL

-66 GLVELVPL
+66 GLAELLPL
-74 VVFGLYGGSLADRV
+74 IFFGLYGGSLADRMN
-88 DRRILVVG
+88 RRTLVVV
-96 GEIAAGVLVCVL
+96 GELGSGVLVLVL
-108 ALNAFLP
+108 AVNALLP
-115 SPQLWV
+115 SPQLWL

-143 LPRLVPQDQLSA
+143 LPRLVPQEQLSA

-170 GPAVGGIVISI
+170 GPAVGGLIISV
-181 WGVGAAYL
+181 WGVAAAYA
-189 FDLLS
+189 FDALT
-194 FVIAIAVFMRLPSV
+194 FVLAIAVFLRLPSV
-208 RAGTEHVGSSVRHV
+208 RAHGQRVESSARHV
-222 WSGVRYAWSR
+222 LSGMRYAWSR
-232 KDILGSYTIDFAA
+232 KDILGSYTIDLAA

-259 QEYDAPW
+259 QQYDAPW

-304 SWGAAVGLVAFAP
+304 SWGAAIALMGIAP
-317 GIWWVLALL
+317 GIWWVLGLL

-339 RSLLWNQSIPD
+339 RSLMWNQSIPD

-365 LGPMLGQVRSTA
+365 VGPMLGQVRSTA
-377 AAQAYGLRAS
+377 AAQAFGLRTS
-387 LASGGILCIVA
+387 LASGGILCIIA
-398 VGVTCVTLPALWK
+398 IGVTCVTLPALWK
-411 FDAHTDPNV
+411 FDARTNPHV

-429 KGRTGDPRHINGPD
+429 ITRTQQD
-443 SAED
+443 SDTD

>member
-1 MTSSATVS
+1 MEASAPVTGGWRS
-9 KGSRRV
+9 LRV
-15 RIDLTPLR
+15 DLTPLR
-23 TQPAFRRLFIGG
+23 TQPAYRRLFIGAF
-35 LVTSLGS
+35 VTSLGS

-53 AELTDSFI
+53 AEMTDSFI

-66 GLVELVPL
+66 GLAELVPL
-74 VVFGLYGGSLADRV
+74 IIFGLYGGSLADRM
-88 DRRILVVG
+88 DRRLLIIGGEVASGILV
-96 GEIAAGVLVCVL
+96 ITL
-108 ALNAFLP
+108 AVNALLP
-115 SPQLWV
+115 TPQLWV

-133 GLQRPSLDAM
+133 GMQRPSFDAM

-170 GPAVGGIVISI
+170 GPAIGGAVISA
-181 WGVGAAYL
+181 WGVAAAYA
-189 FDLLS
+189 FDVMS
-194 FVIAIAVFMRLPSV
+194 FVVAIAILWRLPSV
-208 RAGTEHVGSSVRHV
+208 RAGAAVAESSVRHV

-259 QEYDAPW
+259 QQYDAPW

-285 SGWAIRIRH
+285 SGWTVRISH

-304 SWGAAVGLVAFAP
+304 SWGAAIAVIGIAP
-317 GIWWVLALL
+317 GIGWVLILL
-326 AVAGYFDMLSGHF
+326 AIAGYFDMLSGHF
-339 RSLLWNQSIPD
+339 RGLMWNQSIPD

-365 LGPMLGQVRSTA
+365 VGPMLGQVRSTT
-377 AAQAYGLRAS
+377 AAQAFGLRAS
-387 LASGGILCIVA
+387 LTSGGILCIVA

-411 FDAHTDPNV
+411 FDVRTDPHV
-420 AARRREADE
+420 AARRREADTTTP
-429 KGRTGDPRHINGPD
+429 GRSGAGGD
-443 SAED
+443 

>member
-1 MTSSATVS
+1 MSGL
-9 KGSRRV
+9 KGI
-15 RIDLTPLR
+15 RIDVTPLR
-23 TQPAFRRLFIGG
+23 AQPAFRRLFIGG

-66 GLVELVPL
+66 GLAELLPL

-88 DRRILVVG
+88 DRRVLVVG
-96 GEIAAGVLVCVL
+96 GELAAGLLVGVL

-162 RMNSAALA
+162 RMNGAALA
-170 GPAVGGIVISI
+170 GPAVGGIIISI

-189 FDLLS
+189 FDVVT
-194 FVIAIAVFMRLPSV
+194 FVIAIAVFVRLPSV
-208 RAGTEHVGSSVRHV
+208 QAHSQRVESSVRHV
-222 WSGVRYAWSR
+222 WSGMRYAWSR

-259 QEYDAPW
+259 SDFNAPW

-273 AGFAGGLVFGLT
+273 AGFAGGLIFGLT

-304 SWGAAVGLVAFAP
+304 SWGAAVGVIGLAP
-317 GIWWVLALL
+317 NIWWVLGLL

-339 RSLLWNQSIPD
+339 RGLMWNQSIPD

-365 LGPMLGQVRSTA
+365 LGPMLGQVRSTT
-377 AAQAYGLRAS
+377 AAQVFGLRTS
-387 LASGGILCIVA
+387 LASGGVLCIVA
-398 VGVTCVTLPALWK
+398 VGVTCVTLPALWI
-411 FDAHTDPNV
+411 FDASTDPHV
-420 AARRREADE
+420 AARRREAD
-429 KGRTGDPRHINGPD
+429 RHGSSPPD
-443 SAED
+443 SAVN

>member
-1 MTSSATVS
+1 MR
-9 KGSRRV
+9 GL
-15 RIDLTPLR
+15 RIDITPLR

-53 AELTDSFI
+53 AELTDSFL

-66 GLVELVPL
+66 GLAELLPL
-74 VVFGLYGGSLADRV
+74 IFFGLYGGSLADRMN
-88 DRRILVVG
+88 RRTLVVV
-96 GEIAAGVLVCVL
+96 GEVAAL
-108 ALNAFLP
+108 
-115 SPQLWV
+115 
-121 IYVVAMLFAAVD
+121 IYVVAMIFAAVD

-143 LPRLVPQDQLSA
+143 LPRLVPQEQLSA

-170 GPAVGGIVISI
+170 GPAVGGLIISV
-181 WGVGAAYL
+181 WGVAAAYA
-189 FDLLS
+189 FDALS
-194 FVIAIAVFMRLPSV
+194 FVLAIAVFLRLPSV
-208 RAGTEHVGSSVRHV
+208 RARAQSVESSARHV
-222 WSGVRYAWSR
+222 LSGMRYAWSR
-232 KDILGSYTIDFAA
+232 KDILGSYTIDLAA

-259 QEYDAPW
+259 QQYDAPW

-304 SWGAAVGLVAFAP
+304 SWGAAIALTGIAP
-317 GIWWVLALL
+317 GIWWVLGLL

-339 RSLLWNQSIPD
+339 RSLMWNQSIPD

-365 LGPMLGQVRSTA
+365 VGPMLGQVRSTA
-377 AAQAYGLRAS
+377 AAQAFGLRTS
-387 LASGGILCIVA
+387 LASGGILCIIA
-398 VGVTCVTLPALWK
+398 IGVTCVTLPALWK
-411 FDAHTDPNV
+411 FDARTNPHV

-429 KGRTGDPRHINGPD
+429 ITRAQQD
-443 SAED
+443 SDTD